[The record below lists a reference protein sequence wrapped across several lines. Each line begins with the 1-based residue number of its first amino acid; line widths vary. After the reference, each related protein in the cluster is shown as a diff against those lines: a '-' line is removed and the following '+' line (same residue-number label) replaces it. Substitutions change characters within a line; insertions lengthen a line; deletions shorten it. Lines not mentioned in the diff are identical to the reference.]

1 LGVTTDIVLT
11 LPRIAAEIKPTV
23 EIDAPLIAPL
33 RVGDVV
39 GRVVLTRAGEPVG
52 EAMLEVLEAVE
63 PAGFFARL
71 WDTIVLW
78 FQQLLG

>member
-1 LGVTTDIVLT
+1 MCIRDRRSTAQIV
-11 LPRIAAEIKPTV
+11 PSI

-33 RVGDVV
+33 KVGDVV
-39 GRVVLTRAGEPVG
+39 GKVVLTRSGESVG
-52 EAMLEVLEAVE
+52 EAPLEVLEAVE

-71 WDTIVLW
+71 WDTILLW

>member
-1 LGVTTDIVLT
+1 VLT
-11 LPRIAAEIKPTV
+11 LPRSTAEITPTI

-33 RVGDVV
+33 QAGDVV
-39 GRVVLTRAGEPVG
+39 GRVVLTRAGETVG
-52 EAMLEVLEAVE
+52 EAPLEVLEAAE
-63 PAGFFARL
+63 PAGFFSRL

>member
-1 LGVTTDIVLT
+1 MT
-11 LPRIAAEIKPTV
+11 LPRSTAEIDR
-23 EIDAPLIAPL
+23 EIIIDDPLVAPVAVGDVAGRIVL
-33 RVGDVV
+33 RRAGDVV
-39 GRVVLTRAGEPVG
+39 G
-52 EAMLEVLEAVE
+52 EAPLEVLEIVS